1 MVEEHL
7 AYVNRRMDDHRQMK
21 PKDYLLSKMD
31 LSDDELPA
39 GVQDDPI
46 GKMLVGMGVEDSLS
60 ASSRAKVPT
69 QREPPF
75 DLTEETKTRLKR
87 KIDGELIE
95 YGQKTI
101 KVPQEN
107 PEVEQVEEIPS
118 LVHETLPTLE
128 SATTAAIGYRD
139 SMVIYFEQNPY

>member
-7 AYVNRRMDDHRQMK
+7 AYVNRRMEDHRPMK

-87 KIDGELIE
+87 KIDDELIE
-95 YGQKTI
+95 YGQKTN

-107 PEVEQVEEIPS
+107 PEVE
-118 LVHETLPTLE
+118 
-128 SATTAAIGYRD
+128 
-139 SMVIYFEQNPY
+139 